1 MDGENK
7 LRISDLER
15 WLSPP
20 KGGLWHGGPSVI
32 SALRGVTADIASWRP
47 HPDRHTIWELVLH
60 IAYWKYAIRRR
71 IEDGE
76 RGGFP
81 RRPSDWPTQPDNPTE
96 SAWRSDRALL
106 RSEHEQLLA
115 VVSDFPPNRL
125 NEMSGGTGQWT
136 YMDLLSGGV
145 LHDTYHVGQIQL
157 MKRLYRTADT

>member
-20 KGGLWHGGPSVI
+20 KGGLWHGGPSVV
-32 SALRGVTADIASWRP
+32 SVLRGVTAEAAAWRP
-47 HPDRHTIWELVLH
+47 HPDRHTIWELMLH

-81 RRPSDWPTQPDNPTE
+81 RRPSDWPSQPGTPDEAN
-96 SAWRSDRALL
+96 WRADRALL
-106 RSEHEQLLA
+106 KSEHEHLVAL
-115 VVSDFPPNRL
+115 VSGFPPHRL
-125 NEMSGGTGQWT
+125 DEPSGGTGQWT
-136 YMDLLSGGV
+136 FMDLLSGAV

-157 MKRLYRTADT
+157 MKRLHRTETT